1 MGFIYINIQL
11 ALTTALL
18 GLLLFR
24 SHMMWS
30 LQCLEG
36 LMLSLFIMSGLTTLG
51 THHTLSITKPI
62 MLMVFAAC
70 ETALG
75 LALLLTFSNTY
86 GSVYV
91 QNLNLLQC

>member
-1 MGFIYINIQL
+1 MPFIYINILL

-24 SHMMWS
+24 SHMMSS
-30 LQCLEG
+30 LLCLEG
-36 LMLSLFIMSGLTTLG
+36 LMLSLFIMSALTTLG
-51 THHTLSITKPI
+51 THHTLSITMPI

-75 LALLLTFSNTY
+75 LALLVTISNTY
-86 GSVYV
+86 GSDYV